1 MGVMNIS
8 LGLTASHPNFHLSKK
23 NPHITINRQICNVC
37 VPGPSHTFAIKV
49 SLLSKINQKII
60 CSFLLFFCAS
70 RHDARSLVSS
80 GAWRMLVGDSR
91 MFPLLGGSG
100 GWCPESVEAW
110 DLKRG
115 NGFAWHCSILW
126 QWFSEHYLCGGGGGQ
141 G

>member
-60 CSFLLFFCAS
+60 CSFCCSSVLPDMMQGVLCPQETLNEHLLNTNQK
-70 RHDARSLVSS
+70 
-80 GAWRMLVGDSR
+80 
-91 MFPLLGGSG
+91 P
-100 GWCPESVEAW
+100 
-110 DLKRG
+110 
-115 NGFAWHCSILW
+115 SIHTLRA
-126 QWFSEHYLCGGGGGQ
+126 Q
-141 G
+141 